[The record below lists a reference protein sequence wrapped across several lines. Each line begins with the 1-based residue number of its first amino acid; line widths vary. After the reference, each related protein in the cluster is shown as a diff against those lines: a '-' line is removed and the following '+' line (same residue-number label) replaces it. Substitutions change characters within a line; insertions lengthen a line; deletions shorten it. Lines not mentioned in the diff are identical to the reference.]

1 MDRDSSPTDGRHH
14 RAEGAADRSN
24 AAKGIGARLLRKE
37 DARHLHGRATFVGD
51 IAVPGLMEVAF
62 LRSPLAHARIRSI
75 RAPDALKDVV
85 FTAADLTPGVKPVRT
100 PNSTPGFKFADYPVL
115 ATGKVR
121 MVGEPI
127 AMCMATTRAEAEDLC
142 QQVTVDLEELPAV
155 IDVHEALRNK
165 SVLVH
170 EEFGDNVYMTTATDI
185 NFDKFASQAE
195 VVVEREFSLAR
206 VCQLPLEGKGTLAY
220 WDDRARQ
227 LVVYSSSQVPHI
239 IRTALAE
246 ALRIEEGRVRVIAP
260 DVGGGFGFKSVL
272 QPEEIAIA
280 WLALTRRQPV
290 RWTEDRREHLT
301 AAANAREH
309 HFRVTAYADKRGRLL
324 AIDGVFTV
332 SVGAYSAWP
341 TSAGLEALLTSRNF
355 SGSYDFGGYRFK
367 TVSVAT
373 NKPPMVPFRGVS
385 KPGIGI
391 AMELTLDALARTV
404 GREPAEIR
412 LENLPPPEA
421 MPYTTVA
428 GLHYDSGDYPQSMR
442 LAIDKI
448 GLAQVRARQKKG
460 EPDSRLI
467 GIGFSNYTETT
478 ALGAKTFAAL
488 GWPIA
493 PGFEQASV
501 RMTPDGG
508 LEVRTGL
515 QSPGVGLET
524 TLAQVAHEI
533 LGIDPDDI
541 QVVHGDTAI
550 TPYSTGTYNSRGMVM
565 AGGAVSRA
573 TKVLAGRVK
582 FIAAHILNC
591 AIDEVRLV
599 RGFALGPNGQK
610 SIRDIARA
618 WYLDPNSLP
627 PDVDAG
633 GLEATVGYKSSVDSG
648 AIGYGTHAAV
658 VAVDPETGEVEI
670 LDYVIVE
677 DCGTVVNPM
686 IVEGQAYGGTAQGIG
701 QALYEEM
708 PYDAAGQPT
717 ASTLADYLVPGAAE
731 VPRIRVY
738 HIEIPSP
745 YTEFGAKGVG
755 EGATIGAASVVMSA
769 VNDALQPLGAEIND
783 TPVTHRRVLEAIFA
797 ARARAQKSAA
807 E

>member
-1 MDRDSSPTDGRHH
+1 M
-14 RAEGAADRSN
+14 
-24 AAKGIGARLLRKE
+24 
-37 DARHLHGRATFVGD
+37 
-51 IAVPGLMEVAF
+51 PGLMEVAF
-62 LRSPLAHARIRSI
+62 LRSPLAHARIKDI
-75 RAPDALKDVV
+75 RVPRELKDRI
-85 FTAADLTPGVKPVRT
+85 FTAVDLMPQVKPVRT

-115 ATGKVR
+115 AAGKVR
-121 MVGEPI
+121 MVSEPI
-127 AMCMATTRAEAEDLC
+127 AMCMAATRAEAEDLF
-142 QQVTVDLEELPAV
+142 QQVKLDLEELPAV
-155 IDVHEALRNK
+155 VNVHEALRDP

-170 EEFGDNVYMTTATDI
+170 EEFGDNVYMRTEIDI
-185 NFDKFASQAE
+185 NFQKFANQAD
-195 VVVEREFSLAR
+195 VVVKREYNLAR
-206 VCQLPLEGKGTLAY
+206 MCQLPLEGKGTLAY

-227 LVVYSSSQVPHI
+227 LVVYSSSQAPHI
-239 IRTALAE
+239 IRTALSD
-246 ALRIEEGRVRVIAP
+246 ALGIEEGKIRVIAP

-280 WLALTRRQPV
+280 WLALARRQPV
-290 RWTEDRREHLT
+290 RWTEDKREHLT

-309 HFRVTAYADKRGRLL
+309 HFLVTAYANKRGRLL

-367 TVSVAT
+367 TFSVAT
-373 NKPPMVPFRGVS
+373 NKPPIVPYRGVS

-391 AMELTLDALARTV
+391 AMELTLDAVAHAV

-412 LENLPPPEA
+412 LENLPPSEA

-428 GLHYDSGDYPQSMR
+428 GLHYDSGDYPKSMR
-442 LAIDKI
+442 NAMEKI
-448 GLAQVRARQKKG
+448 GLTKIRARQKNG
-460 EPDSRLI
+460 EPDGRLI

-501 RMTPDGG
+501 RVTPDGG
-508 LEVRTGL
+508 LEIRTGL

-533 LGIDPDDI
+533 LGIDPDEI
-541 QVVHGDTAI
+541 QVVHGDTAM

-565 AGGAVSRA
+565 AGGAVSRSA
-573 TKVLAGRVK
+573 KVLVTRLKA
-582 FIAAHILNC
+582 IAAHLLQC
-591 AIDEVRLV
+591 TVDDVRLEG
-599 RGFALGPNGQK
+599 GFMVGPQGRI
-610 SIRDIARA
+610 SIREIART
-618 WYLDPNSLP
+618 WYFDPTSLP

-633 GLEATVGYKSSVDSG
+633 GLEATIGYKPDVDSG

-658 VAVDPETGEVEI
+658 VAVDTETGAVEI

-677 DCGTVVNPM
+677 DCGRVVNPM
-686 IVEGQAYGGTAQGIG
+686 IVEGQACGGTAQGIG

-708 PYDAAGQPT
+708 AYDAAGQPMAT
-717 ASTLADYLVPGAAE
+717 TLADYVVPGAGE
-731 VPRIRVY
+731 VPRIRVF
-738 HIEIPSP
+738 HIETPSP
-745 YTEFGAKGVG
+745 YTELGVKGVG
-755 EGATIGAASVVMSA
+755 EGATIGAASVIMSA
-769 VNDALQPLGAEIND
+769 VNDALMPLGAEINEA
-783 TPVTHRRVLEAIFA
+783 PVTPHRILETIIE
-797 ARARAQKSAA
+797 ARARTPKGATKEPAPFEWVGKA
-807 E
+807 